1 MRLLLALA
9 AAALVG
15 TGTAQEADS
24 TLLRIAKDHKAKS
37 ECKELERVLA
47 PLLRR
52 EPPDVEALLLRSGC
66 GLRDQEDVQ
75 RHLRTMQ
82 ELLDQDPR
90 SYTVL
95 MVRGDL
101 YNDLRMFDRAEAD
114 LSMAV
119 DAAPDSAALVR
130 ALNARAWNRLQRD
143 LSRQTRLAEQ
153 AQFSAGMAHQIKN
166 PLAALRGYVELLARG
181 LSDPMQKQL
190 ADKLVSEVGALD
202 RIVRD
207 FLQFSRGAHGSV
219 EKLTLEAVL
228 RPVIESARAVGGEKV
243 SIRQQDLPGV
253 ELEIDSTAVREALSN
268 VVVNAAEAM
277 RDDGGELSVRAQ
289 VGGGLV
295 ILEIQDSGPGIAEE
309 VRDKLFEPFVT
320 GKADGT
326 GLGLPIARRLLRDL
340 GGDLELIRSD
350 SSGTMFRATFQKEA
364 D

>member
-66 GLRDQEDVQ
+66 GLRNQEDVQ

-82 ELLDQDPR
+82 DLLDQDPR

-130 ALNARAWNRLQRD
+130 ALNARAWNRLQTMKHAEARAD
-143 LSRQTRLAEQ
+143 CERALALDSVSV
-153 AQFSAGMAHQIKN
+153 AAINNMA
-166 PLAALRGYVELLARG
+166 LAANGVGDTALAFRMLKTLVRLKPDDTVGYINTGFFLGGLGRHQEALAYYDDAERHGAKDSRFFNNRG
-181 LSDPMQKQL
+181 
-190 ADKLVSEVGALD
+190 
-202 RIVRD
+202 
-207 FLQFSRGAHGSV
+207 FSRIGVGDLKGARKDIERSIDLNKNNPYAYRNLAH
-219 EKLTLEAVL
+219 LELA
-228 RPVIESARAVGGEKV
+228 AKH
-243 SIRQQDLPGV
+243 
-253 ELEIDSTAVREALSN
+253 
-268 VVVNAAEAM
+268 AEAACAAM
-277 RDDGGELSVRAQ
+277 ERA
-289 VGGGLV
+289 
-295 ILEIQDSGPGIAEE
+295 
-309 VRDKLFEPFVT
+309 
-320 GKADGT
+320 
-326 GLGLPIARRLLRDL
+326 
-340 GGDLELIRSD
+340 LELGFTRMY
-350 SSGTMFRATFQKEA
+350 GEEMTQMRRTHCN
-364 D
+364 